1 MRYQVGQKYLF
12 IDVQFKPAQPR
23 FGHMYCP
30 WEDTLESVTIV
41 ELTCAEHHRVPGEW
55 DDEVKYDGFI
65 FTDAQGN
72 KWDNQYPRAAYG
84 QLDTSNDQRVLRYTT
99 GFDGKPQQL
108 NMTDFS
114 SYMETLLRGVRDLK
128 KRATEPKDRD
138 TPEWLNN
145 AAESLNKFYKD
156 LDEKLRAE
164 FGRKAVNVGWTAN
177 YTDGRPPEHVPEIP
191 DVQIVPVDQ
200 ELAHIEY

>member
-1 MRYQVGQKYLF
+1 MRYEVGQKYLF
-12 IDVQFKPAQPR
+12 IDVKFTPAQLR
-23 FGHMYCP
+23 MAYIYCP
-30 WEDTLESVTIV
+30 WEDTLESVTIK

-55 DDEVKYDGFI
+55 DDEVKYDGYI
-65 FTDAQGN
+65 FTDDEAN
-72 KWDNQYPRAAYG
+72 RWNNQYPRAAYG
-84 QLDTSNDQRVLRYTT
+84 QLDTSNDQRIHRHPVVKGIVGRE
-99 GFDGKPQQL
+99 D
-108 NMTDFS
+108 MTDFS

-138 TPEWLNN
+138 TPEWLNK
-145 AAESLNKFYKD
+145 AADSLTKFYKD